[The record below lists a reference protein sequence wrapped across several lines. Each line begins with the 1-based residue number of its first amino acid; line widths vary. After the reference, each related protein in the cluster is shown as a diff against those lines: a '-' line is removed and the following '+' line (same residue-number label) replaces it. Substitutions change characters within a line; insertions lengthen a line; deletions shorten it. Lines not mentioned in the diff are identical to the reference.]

1 MNNYITWA
9 DLIQLS
15 IAVAAWVGIIMSF
28 HNSKK
33 K

>member
-15 IAVAAWVGIIMSF
+15 IAVAAWVGVMISL
-28 HNSKK
+28 HNNKK